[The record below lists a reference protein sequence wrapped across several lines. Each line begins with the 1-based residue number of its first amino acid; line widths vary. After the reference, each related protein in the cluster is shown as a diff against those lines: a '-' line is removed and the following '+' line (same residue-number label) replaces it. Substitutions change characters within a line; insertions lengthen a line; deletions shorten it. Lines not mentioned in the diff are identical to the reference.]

1 MHTGLRL
8 SIFILL
14 YISHFYCS
22 AAESDREQNITM
34 LIGASNLLARIQHVE
49 GVTTYDII
57 VDAASD
63 LSKPCW
69 PTADLALQH
78 ARRLWPDTIKQEHTS
93 IKQFFKNGLLARP
106 D

>member
-8 SIFILL
+8 SIFLLL
-14 YISHFYCS
+14 YMPHVYCS
-22 AAESDREQNITM
+22 AAESDRKQNITM
-34 LIGASNLLARIQHVE
+34 LIGASNLLARMQHVE
-49 GVTTYDII
+49 GVTKYDIV

-78 ARRLWPDTIKQEHTS
+78 ARRLWPDTIKQEQAS
-93 IKQFFKNGLLARP
+93 IKQFFKDGSLARP